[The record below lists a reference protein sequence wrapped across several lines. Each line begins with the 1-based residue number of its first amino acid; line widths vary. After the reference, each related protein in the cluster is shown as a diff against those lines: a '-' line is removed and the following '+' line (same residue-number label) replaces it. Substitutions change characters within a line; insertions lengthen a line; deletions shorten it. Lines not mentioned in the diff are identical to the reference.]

1 MAEKVVVIT
10 GASSGIGATLAKRLG
25 TAGQLLVLA
34 ARREQQLAE
43 VARDAHPRAV
53 AVAADVTQRSDV
65 ERVRDVALNTFG
77 RVDVWINNAGR
88 GIGRSVLDLSDAD
101 VDEMIAVN
109 LKSALYGM
117 QAIVPHFQAR
127 GAGHLINVSS
137 FLGRVP
143 LVSFRSAYSAAKS
156 ALNTLTANLRVDLAR
171 THPGIRVS
179 LVMPGVVLT
188 DFGKN
193 ALGAAP
199 GRPTGAP
206 AGAPKPQTADEVSE
220 AIASL
225 IEHPQA
231 ELYTNPALH
240 DVARRYVDDVARF
253 EGESSRA

>member
-10 GASSGIGATLAKRLG
+10 GASSGIGANLAKRLG
-25 TAGQLLVLA
+25 TAGHLLVLA

-43 VARDAHPRAV
+43 VAREAHPRAV
-53 AVAADVTQRSDV
+53 AVAADVTQRCDV
-65 ERVRDVALNTFG
+65 EGVRDVALSAFG
-77 RVDVWINNAGR
+77 CVDVWINNAGR

-127 GAGHLINVSS
+127 GTGHLINVSS

-156 ALNTLTANLRVDLAR
+156 ALNMLTANLRVDLAR

-240 DVARRYVDDVARF
+240 DVARHYVDDVARF